1 MGAVVADTHAL
12 IWYLFEPKRL
22 SSAARTAL
30 LQAEANPGT
39 IYVPT
44 ISVVEARYLVE
55 KGTLTESI
63 FKELLDSLLA
73 ANTALTVASLTLD
86 IARALKEVP
95 KNSIPDM
102 PDRIIAATALHFGLP
117 LITRDRKIQ
126 ASQIESIW

>member
-12 IWYLFEPKRL
+12 IWYLFEPNRL

-39 IYVPT
+39 IYVAT

-63 FKELLDSLLA
+63 FKELVDSLLA

-102 PDRIIAATALHFGLP
+102 PDRIIAATALYFGLP

>member
-63 FKELLDSLLA
+63 FKELVDSLLA